1 MATKPSAKAQPLD
14 DPLEFQFFNEIG
26 IIEQLARNRFE
37 RVLPGEMRIA
47 HFGVL
52 NHFARLGGERSLV
65 NLARAFQVS
74 KPAMT
79 NTVQRLEASGFVKVR
94 PDPEDGRGKLV
105 SLTAAGLRARQSAV
119 AALGSE
125 IALMRQALPPE
136 VFADALASLT
146 TVRQWLDENR
156 PAPAD

>member
-1 MATKPSAKAQPLD
+1 LATKQSAKPELLD
-14 DPLEFQFFNEIG
+14 DPVEFKFFNEIG

-105 SLTAAGLRARQSAV
+105 SLTAAGLRARQSAI
-119 AALGSE
+119 AALGGE

-136 VFADALASLT
+136 VFANALSSLT

-156 PAPAD
+156 PAATA